1 MTENVMRKVE
11 LFASNKNLIHK
22 KFVWDFHLMSLLS
35 GMIYTMDN
43 READIDAMKNSLK
56 VLKKNTELFS
66 PFRTGDRL
74 FIVTKMALSS
84 DPEKYIKDVVS
95 VYGKIKEGRLFSD
108 SFMVVAAANIVD
120 AGRQGDADKIVEKF
134 NRLLK
139 AMKKDHP
146 MLTGREDMP
155 LAISLAMTD
164 RSVEDIAAELE
175 ENYKILKT
183 FFRGNSDSVQ
193 GLAEVLTL
201 QEGSPADKAG
211 KVIDIYKTFKANHR
225 RYSREYGL
233 ASLGALIGSKKD
245 IDTLVKEICETERYL
260 ASQKGMGMS
269 IMGKSDR
276 LMFAALIVAD
286 SEGYAG
292 NDMKN
297 PVIVE
302 TLQTIIAM
310 EVMLVAVAA
319 SAAANSSGR

>member
-22 KFVWDFHLMSLLS
+22 KFVWDFHLMSVLS
-35 GMIYTMDN
+35 GMVYTMEN
-43 READIDAMKNSLK
+43 KEADIDAMKNSLK
-56 VLKKNTELFS
+56 VLKKNTGVFS
-66 PFRTGDRL
+66 PFRSGERL
-74 FIVTKMALSS
+74 FIVSKMALSA

-95 VYGKIKEGRLFSD
+95 VYGKIKKGRIMSD

-120 AGRQGDADKIVEKF
+120 AGRQNDADEIVDKF
-134 NRLLK
+134 NKILK

-146 MLTGREDMP
+146 VLTGREDMP

-164 RSVEDIAAELE
+164 RKFEDIAAELE

-183 FFRGNSDSVQ
+183 RFKGNSDSVQ

-201 QEGSPADKAG
+201 QEGTPAEKAG
-211 KVIDIYKTFKANHR
+211 KVIEIYDTFKANHR
-225 RYSREYGL
+225 KYSREYGL
-233 ASLGALIGSKKD
+233 ASLGALIGSDKD
-245 IDTLVKEICETERYL
+245 SETLVKEICETERFL

-286 SEGYAG
+286 CEGYAG
-292 NDMKN
+292 KGIKD
-297 PVIVE
+297 PIIVE

-310 EVMLVAVAA
+310 EVMLVVVAT
-319 SAAANSSGR
+319 SAATSSSH

>member
-22 KFVWDFHLMSLLS
+22 KFVWDYHLMSVLS
-35 GMIYTMDN
+35 GMIFTMDN
-43 READIDAMKNSLK
+43 KEADIDAMKNSLK
-56 VLKKNTELFS
+56 VLKKNTGVFS
-66 PFRTGDRL
+66 PFRSSERL
-74 FIVTKMALSS
+74 FTVSKMALSE
-84 DPEKYIKDVVS
+84 DPEKYIKDLVS
-95 VYGKIKEGRLFSD
+95 VYGKIKKGRIMSD

-120 AGRQGDADKIVEKF
+120 AGRQKDADAIVSKF
-134 NRLLK
+134 NNILK

-146 MLTGREDMP
+146 VLTGREDMP

-183 FFRGNSDSVQ
+183 RFKGNSDSVQ
-193 GLAEVLTL
+193 GLAEVLAL
-201 QEGSPADKAG
+201 QEGTPAEKTG
-211 KVIDIYKTFKANHR
+211 KVIDIYDAFKANHR
-225 RYSREYGL
+225 NYSREYGL

-245 IDTLVKEICETERYL
+245 TDTLVKEICETERFL

-286 SEGYAG
+286 CEGYAG
-292 NDMKN
+292 KGIKD
-297 PVIVE
+297 PIIVE

-310 EVMLVAVAA
+310 EVMLVVVAT
-319 SAAANSSGR
+319 SAATSSSH

>member
-22 KFVWDFHLMSLLS
+22 KFVWDFHLMSVLS
-35 GMIYTMDN
+35 GMVYTMEN
-43 READIDAMKNSLK
+43 KEADIDAMKNSLK
-56 VLKKNTELFS
+56 VLKKNTGVFS
-66 PFRTGDRL
+66 PFRSGDRL
-74 FIVTKMALSS
+74 FIVSKMALSA

-95 VYGKIKEGRLFSD
+95 VYGKIKKGRIMSD

-120 AGRQGDADKIVEKF
+120 AGRQNDADEIVAKF
-134 NRLLK
+134 NKILK

-146 MLTGREDMP
+146 VLTGREDMP

-164 RSVEDIAAELE
+164 RNVEDIAAELE

-183 FFRGNSDSVQ
+183 RFKGNSDSVQ

-201 QEGSPADKAG
+201 QEGTPAEKAG
-211 KVIDIYKTFKANHR
+211 KVIEIYDTFKANHR
-225 RYSREYGL
+225 KYSREYGL
-233 ASLGALIGSKKD
+233 ASLGALIGSDKD
-245 IDTLVKEICETERYL
+245 SETLVKEICETERYL
-260 ASQKGMGMS
+260 ASQKGMGLS

-276 LMFAALIVAD
+276 LMFAALLVAD

-292 NDMKN
+292 AGIKN
-297 PVIVE
+297 PIIVE

-310 EVMLVAVAA
+310 EVMLIVVAT
-319 SAAANSSGR
+319 SAAASSSH